1 MLFRSSVQSNLV
13 GPLKTLR
20 LRGAGPKG
28 HKKTKKQSKPSVTL
42 NFAAALKH
50 EEKEEKANRNNVAT
64 PDDRGSD
71 SAVNKDKDAL
81 DMSEIK
87 SALTKL
93 DDNLPVVTGVLATHE
108 GSRDI
113 KIEQF
118 TLEVYGKSLITDS
131 VIEFN
136 YGRR

>member
-1 MLFRSSVQSNLV
+1 VV
-13 GPLKTLR
+13 GPQLLR
-20 LRGAGPKG
+20 LRGAGPK
-28 HKKTKKQSKPSVTL
+28 KKPKKQSKPSVNL
-42 NFAAALKH
+42 NFAAALENEDKQ
-50 EEKEEKANRNNVAT
+50 EKATRKGVAAG
-64 PDDRGSD
+64 DDGSTD
-71 SAVNKDKDAL
+71 PAGAKSTDAL

-118 TLEVYGKSLITDS
+118 TLEVYGKPLVTDS